1 MLRAVRDDRDDA
13 RTVGGVVVG
22 GQQRRQV
29 RAGAGD
35 EDHEPARRA
44 GGRGGALGRLVRHAP
59 TLPAQRDPVRTAVRR
74 PPFVGENARVSNP
87 YAPPEHR
94 PGTPDDAPVQD
105 APVWPPA
112 GAPSPAPVVPEPPQP
127 ADPEG
132 TARAT
137 SLTRLFAVLVLA
149 SVLVATLRLP
159 WQAAALPF
167 ALAAIVVGVRAIVV
181 AVRARA
187 RGLAPVLA
195 VGLVVALLLDARPER
210 PAGAVAGA
218 AGQAGVPRAAP

>member
-1 MLRAVRDDRDDA
+1 M
-13 RTVGGVVVG
+13 
-22 GQQRRQV
+22 
-29 RAGAGD
+29 
-35 EDHEPARRA
+35 
-44 GGRGGALGRLVRHAP
+44 
-59 TLPAQRDPVRTAVRR
+59 
-74 PPFVGENARVSNP
+74 SNP
-87 YAPPEHR
+87 YAPPENR
-94 PGTPDDAPVQD
+94 PGTSDDAPVRD

-112 GAPSPAPVVPEPPQP
+112 GPPSPAPVVPEPRP

-167 ALAAIVVGVRAIVV
+167 AIAAVVVGVRAIVV
-181 AVRARA
+181 AVRARS

-195 VGLVVALLLDARPER
+195 VGLVISVLWTFSVTVLLAPWEAQQAKQECLERALTIGARNACESQFEKDLDDLYTSLQDRST
-210 PAGAVAGA
+210 GS
-218 AGQAGVPRAAP
+218 

>member
-1 MLRAVRDDRDDA
+1 M
-13 RTVGGVVVG
+13 
-22 GQQRRQV
+22 
-29 RAGAGD
+29 
-35 EDHEPARRA
+35 
-44 GGRGGALGRLVRHAP
+44 
-59 TLPAQRDPVRTAVRR
+59 
-74 PPFVGENARVSNP
+74 SNP
-87 YAPPEHR
+87 YAPPENR

-112 GAPSPAPVVPEPPQP
+112 GGAPQAPVVPERPP

-132 TARAT
+132 AARAT

-167 ALAAIVVGVRAIVV
+167 VLAAVVVGVRAVVV
-181 AVRARA
+181 ALRARA

-195 VGLVVALLLDARPER
+195 VGLVISLLWTFSLLVQLAPWQAQQDKQDCLARALTIGARSACETQFEKDLDDLYTSLTER
-210 PAGAVAGA
+210 STGS
-218 AGQAGVPRAAP
+218 

>member
-1 MLRAVRDDRDDA
+1 M
-13 RTVGGVVVG
+13 
-22 GQQRRQV
+22 
-29 RAGAGD
+29 
-35 EDHEPARRA
+35 
-44 GGRGGALGRLVRHAP
+44 
-59 TLPAQRDPVRTAVRR
+59 
-74 PPFVGENARVSNP
+74 SNP

-94 PGTPDDAPVQD
+94 PGTPVDAPVKD

-112 GAPSPAPVVPEPPQP
+112 GAPSPAPAAPEPPLP

-167 ALAAIVVGVRAIVV
+167 ALAAVVVGVRAIVV
-181 AVRARA
+181 AVRARS
-187 RGLAPVLA
+187 RGLTPVLA
-195 VGLVVALLLDARPER
+195 VGLVISLSWTLVLSVQLALWPAQQAKQECLERALTIGARSACESQFEKDLDDLRTSLEDSST
-210 PAGAVAGA
+210 GS
-218 AGQAGVPRAAP
+218 

>member
-1 MLRAVRDDRDDA
+1 M
-13 RTVGGVVVG
+13 
-22 GQQRRQV
+22 
-29 RAGAGD
+29 
-35 EDHEPARRA
+35 
-44 GGRGGALGRLVRHAP
+44 
-59 TLPAQRDPVRTAVRR
+59 
-74 PPFVGENARVSNP
+74 SNP
-87 YAPPEHR
+87 YAPPENR
-94 PGTPDDAPVQD
+94 PGTSDDAPVRD

-112 GAPSPAPVVPEPPQP
+112 GPPSPAPVAPEPPLP

-167 ALAAIVVGVRAIVV
+167 ALAAVGVGDRAIVV
-181 AVRARA
+181 AVRARS

-195 VGLVVALLLDARPER
+195 VGLVISLSWTLLLSVQLALWPAQQNKQECLER
-210 PAGAVAGA
+210 ALTIGAKSACETQFEKDLDDLRTSLEDRSTGS
-218 AGQAGVPRAAP
+218 